1 MVRTKQTGWE
11 QVRRVAAPA
20 VLAAALLLSGLGRG
34 ALVAAT
40 PLSLASPTV
49 AGAAQQEAPE
59 TPAEFGVLLAQRMA
73 DRDFVALAD
82 LTAPEMRLV
91 TWLGQRRVVD
101 AEEVVQDF
109 AEFYLGQAEEPYLD
123 TESSLFDYFGVEP
136 EILWGREWPVKQ
148 VLFLRGLGAEGVT
161 DALLAIIE
169 EEGELRWGGVLLAT
183 AGFDIALPDAPILLS
198 EYGGPPAS
206 SAPDATATPEAT
218 PTSEA
223 TDAPDA
229 APSAA
234 LTETAVVTVTAEITA
249 PTEAQVRIL
258 RTTNVYAEPLF
269 DVPPVGLVRSG
280 VQVPLLEPSAD
291 GEYLRVA
298 CPPAL
303 EDPCW
308 VVNDPAAVEVVGAA
322 TGDDGAPALGASA
335 LGASALGASPAG
347 EATPTP
353 TLDDEGVELIEV
365 GDGAF
370 SLTRTG
376 TVTAASPVRFH
387 MLLEL
392 GQLLYVNVV
401 SAENLADFSLEGLA
415 NGQVYKRIVNE
426 NRSLSFV
433 VPVTQVY
440 EIRIEAPEDEAGP
453 IDFTLNVVALP
464 SASQVG
470 RTEPITP
477 ALTLV
482 APATPTVEATTVP
495 TEAPTALPTERPTPA
510 ATATPTPAPT
520 PTELPTQVP
529 AELLPDVPGA
539 TRLIIEP
546 GETSTA
552 LTTIVAPQG
561 TDRYVLRA
569 LEGQVAYVT
578 VESTNTFADFILIQP
593 NGDWLKGLDGRAAWS
608 GTLPESG
615 DYLIDVVNSRRVRV
629 QYTIYVTIEPL
640 E

>member
-20 VLAAALLLSGLGRG
+20 VLAAALLLSGLGQG

-40 PLSLASPTV
+40 PRSPASPTV

-73 DRDFVALAD
+73 DRDFVALAE

-183 AGFDIALPDAPILLS
+183 AGFDIAPPDAPILLS

-206 SAPDATATPEAT
+206 SAQDATATPEAT

-234 LTETAVVTVTAEITA
+234 LTQTAGVTVTAEITV

-280 VQVPLLEPSAD
+280 VQLPLLEPSAD

-298 CPPAL
+298 CPSTL

-322 TGDDGAPALGASA
+322 TSDGGAPALGAP
-335 LGASALGASPAG
+335 PAVG
-347 EATPTP
+347 ATPTP

-376 TVTAASPVRFH
+376 TVTAATPVRFH

-401 SAENLADFSLEGLA
+401 SEENLADFSLEGLA

-470 RTEPITP
+470 RTEPIAP
-477 ALTLV
+477 AVTLV
-482 APATPTVEATTVP
+482 APATSIAEVTRVP
-495 TEAPTALPTERPTPA
+495 TEAPTTLPTETPTPA

-539 TRLIIEP
+539 TRLLIEP

-578 VESTNTFADFILIQP
+578 VESPNTFADFILVQP

-629 QYTIYVTIEPL
+629 QYTLYVTIEPL